1 MSAAAC
7 NLEANPAAMAP
18 LRPSLWAPGE
28 QATGEQAPGPVA
40 GPAARSGNLGRFYRR
55 AYTLRGQRDTCLL
68 QRVSVHIRY
77 RRGAHVV
84 VDYRTTYFEFF
95 QFEAEGATVLDVH
108 DFDVVR
114 DGWRQAA
121 IDALLRRHLPTA
133 DRTTARGEPHLDVV
147 KTFALGF
154 GTVQGAKVQP
164 VADGVKFG
172 FVTFGAT
179 RAAQNAFQSGATLQ
193 LSPGENL
200 PPIHVPGHS
209 PCPPGSTISG
219 TGVFTSRTGWRAIE
233 HFRYR
238 FACLAGSLRDRAGYR
253 ASTLP
258 TNRLCST

>member
-1 MSAAAC
+1 MSAPVC
-7 NLEANPAAMAP
+7 NQEANPASMAP
-18 LRPSLWAPGE
+18 LRPSLWAPG
-28 QATGEQAPGPVA
+28 GQAPAPLGGRATHPVT
-40 GPAARSGNLGRFYRR
+40 LGRSYRR
-55 AYTLRGQRDTCLL
+55 AYTLRGGRDTCLL

-77 RRGAHVV
+77 RRGTHVV

-133 DRTTARGEPHLDVV
+133 DHSTARGEPHLDVV

-154 GTVQGAKVQP
+154 GAVQGAQAQP
-164 VADGVKFG
+164 VAEGVRFG

-179 RAAQNAFQSGATLQ
+179 RAPRNAFLSGATLQ
-193 LSPGENL
+193 LSPGENQ

-209 PCPPGSTISG
+209 PCPPGSTICG

-238 FACLAGSLRDRAGYR
+238 FACLAGSLRDRAGYH